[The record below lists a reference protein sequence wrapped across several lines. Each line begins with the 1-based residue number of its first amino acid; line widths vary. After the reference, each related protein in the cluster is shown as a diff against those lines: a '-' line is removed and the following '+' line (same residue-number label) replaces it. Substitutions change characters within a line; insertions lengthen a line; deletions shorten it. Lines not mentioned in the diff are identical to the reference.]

1 MSNGSTELMQRP
13 LIGLTLDG
21 LRAVAAECGLPRF
34 AAGQMAKWIYDKRV
48 TTIDAMTDLSKA
60 ARHKMAAL
68 GYMEHIVPMMLL
80 SILKITG

>member
-1 MSNGSTELMQRP
+1 MLLIKMSNGSTELMQRP

-48 TTIDAMTDLSKA
+48 
-60 ARHKMAAL
+60 
-68 GYMEHIVPMMLL
+68 
-80 SILKITG
+80 KIGRAHV